1 MAYPTIIY
9 RLIFPCI
16 MFLWAVN
23 CQSQDLRLGTIH
35 FNATG
40 AEVAQPYFTK
50 GMLLLH
56 NLEYDAARQEFEMA
70 QLLDPDMVM
79 SYVGEAMCYNEVFY
93 QRQNLEKGKGA
104 LFKLAVKSP
113 ERRAK
118 AKTELEKD
126 FIVASEAFYGEEAD
140 AGVRSENYK
149 KAMAE
154 LYSRYPAE
162 EEVAAFYALSIL
174 STSISSKENL
184 DLAAKVLT
192 KLNSTN
198 PQHPGALNYL
208 IRIYDDPAT
217 AYKARKLADDYILVA
232 PDSKSALQTA
242 GHTYLANGDWEKLVK
257 SSEASWKISEA
268 WVKKNKKSL
277 EDRDYH
283 TLWWMQYGYLQQGKY
298 QKALELLKDLNF
310 ASRYTKSQKIRFHL
324 AMMRGQY
331 LMESGSWPVE
341 ITSIEIPPIGFSTS
355 TKNMCFFIDAM
366 AAMEKLDFAR
376 EEWYLNQMTDQRM
389 VDKANGEAFN
399 DFRTC
404 SETPIVR
411 QSGLEEE
418 LILAEVY
425 EWVLQAEKALL
436 THKLDEAEQFIKKAV
451 ELEDKTSYHPGPPV
465 ILKPSHE
472 LYGEILIA
480 AGKHKEAVSQFDLAL
495 QRAPNRSIA
504 LLGKYQA
511 LKKAGETQKAAEIR
525 QLLMKNWSN
534 ADEQARI
541 KVE

>member
-1 MAYPTIIY
+1 MTYHLLIF
-9 RLIFPCI
+9 RLIFLFTA
-16 MFLWAVN
+16 FLWTFKGK
-23 CQSQDLRLGTIH
+23 SQDLRLGTIH

-50 GMLLLH
+50 GILLLH
-56 NLEYDAARQEFEMA
+56 NLEYNAALQEFEMA

-93 QRQNLEKGKGA
+93 RQQNLEKGRGA

-126 FIVASEAFYGEEAD
+126 FIIATEALFGEEVD
-140 AGVRSENYK
+140 AKIRSENYK
-149 KAMAE
+149 KTMAE
-154 LYSRYPAE
+154 LYARYPAE

-174 STSISSKENL
+174 STSLSSKENL

-192 KLNSTN
+192 KLNATN

-217 AYKARKLADDYILVA
+217 AYKARKLADDYVLVA
-232 PDSKSALQTA
+232 PDSKSALHTA
-242 GHTYLANGDWEKLVK
+242 GHTYLANGDWGKLVK
-257 SSEASWKISEA
+257 SSEASWKLSEA

-283 TLWWMQYGYLQQGKY
+283 TLWWLQYGYLQLGKY
-298 QKALELLKDLNF
+298 QKALELLNDLHL

-324 AMMRGQY
+324 AMIRGQY
-331 LMESGSWPVE
+331 LVESGTWPDE
-341 ITSIEIPPIGFSTS
+341 IISIEIPPIGFSTS
-355 TKNMCFFIDAM
+355 AKNMCFFIDAM
-366 AAMEKLDFAR
+366 AAMEKMDFAR
-376 EEWYLNQMTDQRM
+376 EEWFLNQMIDQRM
-389 VDKANGEAFN
+389 VDKASGEAFN

-425 EWVLQAEKALL
+425 EWVLQAEKALFSD
-436 THKLDEAEQFIKKAV
+436 KLDEAEQFIKKAV
-451 ELEDKTSYHPGPPV
+451 ELEDKTAYHPGPPV

-480 AGKHKEAVSQFDLAL
+480 KGKYKEAVSQFDLAL

-504 LLGKYQA
+504 LLGKYKA

-525 QLLMKNWSN
+525 QLLMKNWSD
-534 ADEQARI
+534 ADELAKI
-541 KVE
+541 KME

>member
-1 MAYPTIIY
+1 MAYYSIIY

-16 MFLWAVN
+16 TFFWAVN
-23 CQSQDLRLGTIH
+23 GQAQDLRFGTIH

-40 AEVAQPYFTK
+40 ASVAQPYFTK

-93 QRQNLEKGKGA
+93 QRQNLEKGRGA

-113 ERRAK
+113 ERRTK

-126 FIVASEAFYGEEAD
+126 FIVATEALFGEETD
-140 AGVRSENYK
+140 AKVRSENYK
-149 KAMAE
+149 NTMTE

-162 EEVAAFYALSIL
+162 EEIAAFYALSIL
-174 STSISSKENL
+174 STSLSSKENL
-184 DLAAKVLT
+184 DFAAKVLT
-192 KLNSTN
+192 KLNTTN
-198 PQHPGALNYL
+198 LQHPGALNYL

-217 AYKARKLADDYILVA
+217 AFKARKLADDYVLMA
-232 PDSKSALQTA
+232 PDSKNAMHTA

-257 SSEASWKISEA
+257 SSEKSWSLSEA

-283 TLWWMQYGYLQQGKY
+283 TLWWLQYGYLQQGKY
-298 QKALELLKDLNF
+298 QKALELLNDIHL

-331 LMESGSWPVE
+331 LVETGIWPEE

-355 TKNMCFFIDAM
+355 TKNMCIFTDAM
-366 AAMEKLDFAR
+366 IAMEKADFAR
-376 EEWYLNQMTDQRM
+376 EGWYLNQMTDQRM
-389 VDKANGEAFN
+389 VDKTNNEAFT

-411 QSGLEEE
+411 ESGLEEE

-436 THKLDEAEQFIKKAV
+436 SHKLEEAEQFIKKAV
-451 ELEDKTSYHPGPPV
+451 ELEDKTAYHPGPPV
-465 ILKPSHE
+465 VLKPSHE
-472 LYGEILIA
+472 LYGEILIE
-480 AGKHKEAVSQFDLAL
+480 AGKYKEAVSQFDLAL

-504 LLGKYQA
+504 LLGKYKA
-511 LKKAGETQKAAEIR
+511 LKKAGETHKAAEIR
-525 QLLMKNWSN
+525 QLLTKNWIN
-534 ADEQARI
+534 ADEQTRI
-541 KVE
+541 KVD